1 MGDRLHMN
9 ERAHKILIIDDDAG
23 MAETCAKLFRR
34 QGLLPLLAHS
44 GQEALMRLEAEP
56 GIEIVL
62 TDLIM
67 PDMSGVD
74 ILQAIKQHNPAI
86 DVIIMTG
93 YGTIQN
99 AVQAM
104 KLGASDYITKPF
116 DKVEIL
122 TIVEKILTIKDLQEE
137 VRSLRAQVRECYG
150 IDAFV
155 GVSKPMQ
162 EVFQRIRAAAGVDSP
177 VLIVGETGTGKEL
190 VAQAIHGLSARAKH
204 PFVPVNCT
212 ALPKDLLESELFG
225 HKKGAYTGAQA
236 DAKGLFRAAEGGT
249 LFLDEIG
256 DMPVEGQ
263 AKLLRTLQE
272 HAIRPIGETSEIPIN
287 VRVFAATNQPIP
299 ILLDTNRLRADL
311 YYRLSVITVELPPL
325 RQRSGDIPFLAQHFI
340 QRYNA
345 RYRRGIEGIDREA
358 LDCLMAYHWPGNVRE
373 LENMIEGL
381 FVLRQ
386 LKKVIIKND
395 LPATLRQPPRV
406 PRPEANVE
414 ASSLAAAEREAIL
427 RALKVTGGNKSKAA
441 ELLGI
446 SRDRLYRKIEL
457 YSIEDV

>member
-1 MGDRLHMN
+1 MN
-9 ERAHKILIIDDDAG
+9 ERAHKILIVDDDAG

-34 QGLLPLLAHS
+34 QGLLPILAHS
-44 GQEALMRLEAEP
+44 GQEALTRLEAEP

-67 PDMSGVD
+67 PDMSGVEV
-74 ILQAIKQHNPAI
+74 LQAIKQRDPAI
-86 DVIIMTG
+86 EVVIMTG

-122 TIVEKILTIKDLQEE
+122 TIIEKFLTIKDLQEE
-137 VRSLRAQVRECYG
+137 VRSLRTQVREGYG
-150 IDAFV
+150 IDALV
-155 GVSKPMQ
+155 GVSKAMQ
-162 EVFQRIRAAAGVDSP
+162 EVFQKIRAAAGVDSP

-190 VAQAIHGLSARAKH
+190 VARAIHNLSGRAKH

-212 ALPKDLLESELFG
+212 ALPRELLESELFG
-225 HKKGAYTGAQA
+225 HKKGAYTGAHG

-249 LFLDEIG
+249 LLLDEIG

-272 HAIRPIGETSEIPIN
+272 HAIRPIGETAEVPIN

-299 ILLDTNRLRADL
+299 VLLDTNRLRADL
-311 YYRLSVITVELPPL
+311 YYRLSVVTIELPPL
-325 RQRSGDIPFLAQHFI
+325 RQRSGDIPLLAQHFI
-340 QRYNA
+340 QRCNA
-345 RYRRGIEGIDREA
+345 RYQRGIEGIDREA

-373 LENMIEGL
+373 MENMIEGL
-381 FVLRQ
+381 YVLRH
-386 LKKVIIKND
+386 LKKVIAKDD
-395 LPATLRQPPRV
+395 LPAALRQPTRAPTA
-406 PRPEANVE
+406 EASVK
-414 ASSLAAAEREAIL
+414 ASSLAAAEREAIA

-441 ELLGI
+441 EILGI

-457 YSIEDV
+457 YGIVDV